1 MPLISPLYADFK
13 DFPPLLIHVGS
24 DEMLLDDS
32 KRVAEKARQDGV
44 DVTLKVYDRMR
55 HFFHVFYRL
64 MPEAK
69 AATKEIAVFIQK
81 HFR

>member
-32 KRVAEKARQDGV
+32 KRVAAKARQDGV
-44 DVTLKVYDRMR
+44 DVTLKIFDQMW

-69 AATKEIAVFIQK
+69 AATKEVGEFIRK
-81 HFR
+81 YFE